1 MFTRHF
7 AMSFFGLSRA
17 AVFPFCPSR
26 GYSPVIACLPENAVN
41 GILRASFPIASLIH
55 LFVKSLLKRPFCRFK
70 RHTCLSPRFHM
81 ARCPDLPWAW
91 GGRLASG
98 PFGIKGFGY
107 FFHINILILI
117 VFNVKILL
125 KKRQLKSSDSC
136 QKLSE
141 TMLMHVTTTNH
152 SI

>member
-1 MFTRHF
+1 
-7 AMSFFGLSRA
+7 
-17 AVFPFCPSR
+17 
-26 GYSPVIACLPENAVN
+26 
-41 GILRASFPIASLIH
+41 
-55 LFVKSLLKRPFCRFK
+55 
-70 RHTCLSPRFHM
+70 M
-81 ARCPDLPWAW
+81 APCPDLPWAW